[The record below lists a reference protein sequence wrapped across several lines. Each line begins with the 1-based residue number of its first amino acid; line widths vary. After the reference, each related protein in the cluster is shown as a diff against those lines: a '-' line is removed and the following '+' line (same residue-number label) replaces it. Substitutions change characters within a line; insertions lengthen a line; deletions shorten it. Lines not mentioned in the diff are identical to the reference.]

1 MDHRAFGILLSATFG
16 DLPSVDASGQLD
28 VRDENV
34 GDSPPV
40 PRQCLFAVSHMD
52 DLVLFLSQSVHHE
65 LLVIL
70 LVLEHSTCSSDT
82 AYQWP
87 RVRFEKVSRKSR
99 HERLC
104 SRRREHNERRADC
117 SQTDAVEQWS
127 GRSPVRRLL
136 VGVAT

>member
-1 MDHRAFGILLSATFG
+1 MFG

-34 GDSPPV
+34 GNSPPV

-82 AYQWP
+82 AYQSAG
-87 RVRFEKVSRKSR
+87 FASRIFAKIK
-99 HERLC
+99 
-104 SRRREHNERRADC
+104 A
-117 SQTDAVEQWS
+117 
-127 GRSPVRRLL
+127 
-136 VGVAT
+136 